1 MTEVREKLQ
10 NIITIKNT
18 RLCFS
23 ADLVDPRELFIMLE
37 KEAPYIAM
45 VKIHYD
51 ILTFDERVMRPW
63 KFIEGM
69 NMLKERYNFMIME
82 DRKFFD
88 ISSIVEKQ
96 FDLFGGWVDLV
107 TVHGLVNDAVI
118 KSIDAGVLLVS
129 QMSNNTY
136 DITGKCIELY
146 NNNTNVVGFITQTKI
161 DYGNIMSF
169 TPGINFED
177 KQIGDQRYRNIDNIS
192 INDLPD
198 IIIVGRAIYNA
209 SNIVEV
215 VQDMNAKI
223 NKEPPV

>member
-1 MTEVREKLQ
+1 M
-10 NIITIKNT
+10 
-18 RLCFS
+18 CFS
-23 ADLVDPRELFIMLE
+23 ADLVDPRELLIMLE
-37 KEAPYIAM
+37 KVAPYIAV

-51 ILTFDERVMRPW
+51 ILKFDERVMRPW

-96 FDLFGGWVDLV
+96 FAFFRDWVDLV

-118 KSIDAGVLLVS
+118 KCIEAGVLLVS

-136 DITGKCIELY
+136 DITGNCIEIY
-146 NNNTNVVGFITQTKI
+146 KNNANVVGFITQNKI

-169 TPGINFED
+169 TPGISFED
-177 KQIGDQRYRNIDNIS
+177 TQIEDQRYRNIDNIS

-209 SNIVEV
+209 PNIVEAV
-215 VQDMNAKI
+215 RDMNAKI
-223 NKEPPV
+223 NREPPV